1 MASTVETTNH
11 ETIRKWTEQR
21 GGKPAT
27 VSATKKNDDAGL
39 LRIDFPGY
47 SGVETLEEITWD
59 EFFKKFDEAGLQFLY
74 QDKTDD
80 GELSRFCKL
89 TQQNPN

>member
-1 MASTVETTNH
+1 MASALETTNH
-11 ETIRKWTEQR
+11 ETIREWAEER

-27 VSATKKNDDAGL
+27 VTVTKENDEAGL

-47 SGVETLEEITWD
+47 TGTETLEEITWD

-80 GELSRFCKL
+80 GEISRFCKL
-89 TQQNPN
+89 TRHKPK